1 MKKNILTLTVGALIA
16 ALLILYLIAFQLG
29 EYQRGVVTTFGKPT
43 RSLSE
48 PGLYWKLPWPFQKV
62 YIFDGRLFVEES
74 VFEETYTGDGKNLI
88 FTTCIGWKISD
99 PALFLERIGTVDAA
113 KRNLDGLVR
122 TYKNGVLGRHTFDQ
136 LVSANGSTS
145 AYEQIE
151 AEIFR
156 PVAEEAQTQYGV
168 HVGFL
173 YITQLGLPE
182 QTTAQVFERMKKERQ
197 RIAEKYRSEGDAIA
211 SEIKA
216 KAQSE
221 HDQIIARAQAEAK
234 KIRGEGDAQAAEF
247 YKIFEENK
255 QLAVFLKKME
265 TLKTVL
271 KDKSTV
277 ILDTQTAPF
286 DLLDTRFEE
295 SGAKPE

>member
-43 RSLSE
+43 RSISD

-62 YIFDGRLFVEES
+62 YVFDGRLFVEES

-151 AEIFR
+151 AEIFQ

-173 YITQLGLPE
+173 YITRLGLPE
-182 QTTAQVFERMKKERQ
+182 QTTAQVFERMKTERQ

-216 KAQSE
+216 KAQSG

-295 SGAKPE
+295 PGAKPE